1 LLTFARHSRP
11 IQAGG
16 SKQIGESGSFE
27 ANGFDQMRKSFSQ
40 ILIVDDAPDFC
51 ESLAWQLK
59 DEGYKCRVA
68 GNGQQ
73 AIDLLEQEKAHLI
86 LLDWEM
92 PIMNGAGFLKRR
104 GLCWDLLNIPVL
116 VLSAGINIERN
127 ATALKA
133 SFLQK
138 PLDYLRLLSKMKA
151 LLAET
156 PA

>member
-1 LLTFARHSRP
+1 
-11 IQAGG
+11 
-16 SKQIGESGSFE
+16 
-27 ANGFDQMRKSFSQ
+27 MRKSHSN

-51 ESLAWQLK
+51 ESLAWLLN
-59 DEGYKCRVA
+59 DDGYNCRVA
-68 GNGQQ
+68 GNGQH

-92 PIMNGAGFLKRR
+92 PIMNGAGFLRRR
-104 GLCWDLLNIPVL
+104 GLRADLLRIPVL
-116 VLSAGINIERN
+116 VLSAASNIEKN
-127 ATALKA
+127 AANLKA

-138 PLDYLRLLSKMKA
+138 PLDYVRLLSTMKA

>member
-1 LLTFARHSRP
+1 
-11 IQAGG
+11 
-16 SKQIGESGSFE
+16 
-27 ANGFDQMRKSFSQ
+27 
-40 ILIVDDAPDFC
+40 
-51 ESLAWQLK
+51 
-59 DEGYKCRVA
+59 
-68 GNGQQ
+68 
-73 AIDLLEQEKAHLI
+73 
-86 LLDWEM
+86 M

>member
-1 LLTFARHSRP
+1 L
-11 IQAGG
+11 QADGFIMEKAS
-16 SKQIGESGSFE
+16 SK
-27 ANGFDQMRKSFSQ
+27 

-51 ESLAWQLK
+51 ESLAWLLN

-73 AIDLLEQEKAHLI
+73 AIDMLAKEKANLI

-92 PIMNGAGFLKRR
+92 PVMNGAGFLKRR
-104 GLCWDLLNIPVL
+104 GLRSDLLRIPVL
-116 VLSAGINIERN
+116 VLSAATDIEKS
-127 ATALKA
+127 ATDLKA

-138 PLDYLRLLSKMKA
+138 PLDYVRLLSTMKS
-151 LLAET
+151 LLAIQ